1 MPHSRCTRHYV
12 AIDCAWVGTL
22 LVSSVEG
29 DIGVEILSDVLNN
42 FLEAKVRRSLREGE
56 GECEGECLRQRVKQ
70 CYVPSDARHA
80 ARRRP

>member
-1 MPHSRCTRHYV
+1 
-12 AIDCAWVGTL
+12 
-22 LVSSVEG
+22 VEG

-56 GECEGECLRQRVKQ
+56 GEGECLRQRVKQ
-70 CYVPSDARHA
+70 CRVPSDARHA